1 MTNPLIEYIK
11 NYQLND
17 KFPEHEIYKWGSYGN
32 PLSHKPGDFD
42 LVFVGPVSYH
52 VNLELNRFYPEP
64 QDWEELFLETFLDI
78 TVLPNKKLFNH
89 IKRFNKCKDD
99 KYVFDEEIIRYKL
112 WDYDEEIQSN
122 AEGGREVEFCPDLGG
137 FTKVTQIF
145 ANKEKYQFR
154 DWPEPILLED
164 FLSGQ
169 KTY

>member
-1 MTNPLIEYIK
+1 MNNPLIEYIK

-17 KFPEHEIYKWGSYGN
+17 KFPDYEIYKWGSYGN

-42 LVFVGPVSYH
+42 LVFVGPVNRDLH
-52 VNLELNRFYPEP
+52 FELCRFYPLA
-64 QDWEELFLETFLDI
+64 QDCDRLFVEGELDI

-89 IKRFNKCKDD
+89 IKRFNECKDD
-99 KYVFDEEIIRYKL
+99 KYIFDEEIIRYKL
-112 WDYDEEIQSN
+112 VDYDEELQSN
-122 AEGGREVEFCPDLGG
+122 ALGGREVEICYDLGG

-164 FLSGQ
+164 FLSGE
-169 KTY
+169 KIY